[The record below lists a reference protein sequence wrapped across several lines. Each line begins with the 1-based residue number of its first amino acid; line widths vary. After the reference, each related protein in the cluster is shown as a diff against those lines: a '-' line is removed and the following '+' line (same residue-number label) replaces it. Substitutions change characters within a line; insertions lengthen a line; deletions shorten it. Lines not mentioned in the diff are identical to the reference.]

1 MKLKPYYTF
10 KHNNGTCLINT
21 EKMETVIIDKN
32 TAALLEFVSI
42 SPGFDVTPEDIS
54 ALEKLDLIDKDEWK
68 PPGKKMP
75 PKAVPIASIALFVT
89 QECNLRCI
97 YCYGDGGSYGS
108 SGHMTIGT
116 AFQSVDW
123 LIEQSEGKKK
133 LAIAFFGGE
142 PLLNFTLIKDMVQY
156 ALKRGNESGKEF
168 DFRLTTNATLLDD
181 EKIAF
186 LKKHK
191 INPLVS
197 FDGPKELQDTQRPF
211 QNGKGSYDVIV
222 PIIEKLLNVL
232 PESECRATIVGNTDP
247 LTVDNFLHEI
257 GFSATSLLIASRSLF
272 DEEHDR
278 CLSKGALAGM
288 LNRVEAEARHLR
300 EAIESRDTDKLKTL
314 KRSGLLTGSLEAFI
328 NHQKKLFPCGAGRA
342 SVAVS
347 CSGDVYLCHRFV
359 GSEDHKLG
367 DVFSGDLKREKYQ
380 TSSLKFQNKCAN
392 CFAKYLCA
400 GGCYHDNLGK
410 TGSILDPNENMCAL
424 IRRSV
429 ELAAAICCWL
439 NEDDKTYL
447 VSEKII
453 ADRSCP
459 FDLF

>member
-1 MKLKPYYTF
+1 MKLKLCHTF
-10 KHNNGTCLINT
+10 KHNNGICLLNT
-21 EKMETVIIDKN
+21 EKMEAVDINEN
-32 TAALLEFVSI
+32 TAALLEFI
-42 SPGFDVTPEDIS
+42 SKNQGCVVTPEDAS
-54 ALEKLDLIDKDEWK
+54 VLEKLELIDKDEWK
-68 PPGKKMP
+68 PSRKKMS

-108 SGHMTIGT
+108 GGYMTRGT
-116 AFQSVDW
+116 AFRSVDW

-133 LAIAFFGGE
+133 LAMAFFGGE
-142 PLLNFTLIKDMVQY
+142 PLLNFTLMKEVVQY

-186 LKKHK
+186 LKEHK

-211 QNGKGSYDVIV
+211 QNGKGSYDAIM
-222 PIIEKLLNVL
+222 PKIKKLLEVL

-247 LTVDNFLHEI
+247 LAVDNFLHEI
-257 GFSATSLLIASRSLF
+257 GFGATSLLVASRSLF

-278 CLSKGALAGM
+278 CLSEGALPRM
-288 LNRVEAEARHLR
+288 LNRAETEARDLR
-300 EAIESRDTDKLKTL
+300 EAIKARDTDKLKKL
-314 KRSGLLTGSLEAFI
+314 KRSGLRTGSLEAFV
-328 NHQKKLFPCGAGRA
+328 NGQKKLFPCGAGRA

-359 GSEDHKLG
+359 GSEDYKLG
-367 DVFSGDLKREKYQ
+367 DIFSGDLKREIYQ
-380 TSSLKFQNKCAN
+380 TSPLKFQNKCAN
-392 CFAKYLCA
+392 CFAQYICA

-410 TGSILDPNENMCAL
+410 TGSIFEPNEDMCVL

-429 ELAAAICCWL
+429 ELAAVICSQL

-447 VSEKII
+447 DSEEII
-453 ADRSCP
+453 SKKQCP